1 MRKTVKVLVA
11 VFMLGLVASLT
22 SCMEMAEAVVG
33 SMTQAA
39 FMYDVTYNAKTASGK
54 KVEFKFNNS
63 NLSGRFKLNV
73 WVNGKAVDNDGYTW
87 MLEGVYQDGKKTDID
102 NVIIYQ
108 VTPSENDS
116 DTKIATLK
124 ADSAAPTS
132 LTVEETFKVGSETI
146 SKGTVF
152 NR

>member
-1 MRKTVKVLVA
+1 
-11 VFMLGLVASLT
+11 
-22 SCMEMAEAVVG
+22 
-33 SMTQAA
+33 
-39 FMYDVTYNAKTASGK
+39 
-54 KVEFKFNNS
+54 
-63 NLSGRFKLNV
+63 LSGRFKLNV

-132 LTVEETFKVGSETI
+132 LTVEETFKIGSETI

>member
-1 MRKTVKVLVA
+1 MRKTVKVLIT

-63 NLSGRFKLNV
+63 NLSGRFKLNI
-73 WVNGKAVDNDGYTW
+73 WIDGKAVDNDGYTW

-102 NVIIYQ
+102 NVNIYK
-108 VTPSENDS
+108 VSSNANESDS
-116 DTKIATLK
+116 KIAVLK
-124 ADSAAPTS
+124 ADSAAPTV
-132 LTVEETFKVGSETI
+132 LTVEETFKIGSETI